1 METIIVRKQGHSAS
15 VALPA
20 VARIRLGP
28 EVEQELSLVEMI
40 DGIKFVKRNLKF
52 ERQMQMACETQREQ
66 ADVFRNWLSVIAG
79 CAGVSGA

>member
-20 VARIRLGP
+20 VARIRLSL
-28 EVEQELSLVEMI
+28 EVGQELSLVEMI
-40 DGIKFVKRNLKF
+40 DGMKFVKCNLKF

-66 ADVFRNWLSVIAG
+66 ADIF
-79 CAGVSGA
+79 

>member
-1 METIIVRKQGHSAS
+1 METIIVHKQGHSAS

-40 DGIKFVKRNLKF
+40 DGIKFV
-52 ERQMQMACETQREQ
+52 
-66 ADVFRNWLSVIAG
+66 
-79 CAGVSGA
+79 